1 MTSFR
6 RSPPSERQRN
16 LGKLSR
22 IRATPSTVEP
32 RRRAVVQISALQYP
46 EFRRYFVGQAVSVVG
61 TWMQSVAGAWLVL
74 QLSHDS
80 AFALAV
86 FGAFSYAPVLLFGL
100 YAGTVVDRFSHRDV
114 LLVTQAVSLVGA
126 ALYAVLT
133 TTHIITLPMVMVLV
147 AALGV
152 NQALYFPARQATVLE
167 MVGRGELASAVALNS
182 TAFNLARIIGPAVG
196 GIVIAAFGVAVCFW
210 LNAVSYLGVIAA
222 LLTVRR
228 RPRTEGPPQTAVQLI
243 GEALR
248 YVARTPSLAGLF
260 LLLFVA
266 GTFGANFNLVLPLF
280 TRIVLHADADT
291 LGYLFA
297 AQGLGSL
304 VGALTMTFAGGFLL
318 EPRRI
323 VLGALLFA
331 GMELLFV
338 VIPDFTQA
346 ILLLLV
352 IGWSFAVYS
361 IGTNTLVQ
369 VRSPDR
375 MQGRMVRL
383 YSMLFIGVTQIGNVC
398 AAIVAHFLGPSAAVW
413 LGGALTAL
421 AGLAVL
427 VFFLTRRD

>member
-1 MTSFR
+1 M
-6 RSPPSERQRN
+6 Q
-16 LGKLSR
+16 
-22 IRATPSTVEP
+22 V
-32 RRRAVVQISALQYP
+32 SALQYP

-61 TWMQSVAGAWLVL
+61 TWMQSVAAAWLVL

-86 FGAFSYAPVLLFGL
+86 FGACSYGPVLIFGL
-100 YAGTVVDRFSHRDV
+100 YAGTIVDRFAHRDV
-114 LLVTQAVSLVGA
+114 LLLTQFVSLVGA
-126 ALYAVLT
+126 ILYAVLT
-133 TTHIITLPMVMVLV
+133 ATHTIALPMVLVL
-147 AALGV
+147 AAVLGV
-152 NQALYFPARQATVLE
+152 NQAFYFPARQATVLE

-182 TAFNLARIIGPAVG
+182 IAFNLARILGPALG
-196 GIVIAAFGVAVCFW
+196 GIAIAGFGVAACFW
-210 LNAVSYLGVIAA
+210 LNAISYLGVIVA
-222 LLTVRR
+222 LLTIRR
-228 RPRTEGPPQTAVQLI
+228 RPLTPGPPQTALQLI

-280 TRIVLHADADT
+280 TRLVLHANADT

-297 AQGLGSL
+297 AQGVGSL
-304 VGALTMTFAGGFLL
+304 IGALTMTIAGGLLL

-331 GMELLFV
+331 GVELLFLIV
-338 VIPDFTQA
+338 PNFTQA

-352 IGWSFAVYS
+352 IGWSFAVYT
-361 IGTNTLVQ
+361 IGTNTFVQ

-375 MQGRMVRL
+375 MQGRMVSL
-383 YSMLFIGVTQIGNVC
+383 YSVLFIGVTPVGNVL
-398 AAIVAHFLGPSAAVW
+398 AAIVAHFFGPSTAVW
-413 LGGALTAL
+413 LGGALTAV

-427 VFFLTRRD
+427 AYFLPRRD